1 MKKKRTITKARQAE
15 HDAMNKQRIKEGKQP
30 LELVASKFTVDRK
43 VGAGGSYSFDYSVPR
58 RGSTHSHLKSVQTT
72 GKAYTS
78 KQSITDPR
86 SLEKESEEVR
96 AEIIRKANS
105 LAPAYSKGAYQYIG
119 SVDAAKEAGKKNSN

>member
-30 LELVASKFTVDRK
+30 LDLVATKFIVDRK
-43 VGAGGSYSFDYSVPR
+43 VGAGGSYSFGYSAPR
-58 RGSTHSHLKSVQTT
+58 RGSNHSHLKSVHTT
-72 GKAYTS
+72 GKIDTT
-78 KQSITDPR
+78 KHSITDPR

-119 SVDAAKEAGKKNSN
+119 SPDAAKDAGKKNSN